1 MLKNKQVLEKLEC
14 KAGTDGHIIELP
26 IIILPCGLVSC
37 QKCYEKNRRC
47 LKCDSE
53 HLMVKDEKENDLILK
68 LIKDNIKELRSY
80 IKFKLN
86 ADHQP
91 AHIEGNLLVFFL

>member
-14 KAGTDGHIIELP
+14 KASTDGHIIESP

-47 LKCDSE
+47 LKCNNE
-53 HLMVKDEKENDLILK
+53 HLVVKDEKENGLILK
-68 LIKDNIKELRSY
+68 LIKDNIKEL
-80 IKFKLN
+80 KDNVKLN
-86 ADHQP
+86 SEHKS
-91 AHIEGNLLVFFL
+91 LTFT